1 MNRPEILAPAGSPA
15 ALEAAAACGADAVY
29 LGVEGLNAR
38 RGAENFTLA
47 TLGDTVRD
55 CHIQGVKVYL
65 TLNILLLAQELDQLR
80 RTVEAACAAGVDGVI
95 VQDLGVLR
103 LVRAWAPGLN
113 VSASTQLSVHNPAGV
128 RLLEQ
133 LGASR
138 VVLAR
143 ECSAQ
148 EIAAVCA
155 STPLEVEVF
164 VHGALCM
171 CVSGQCYL
179 SSLLG
184 QRSGNRGL
192 CAQPCRLPFQ
202 SPATGHALSL
212 KDLSLIPRLQ
222 QLRECGVA
230 SLKIE
235 GRMKRPEYVAAAVTA
250 CRQALE
256 GQQPDL
262 ETLQAV
268 FSRSGFTDGHFTG
281 RRTLEMF
288 GVRQKQDVQ
297 AAAGVL
303 KGLEPLYTDPRRRVQ
318 RVEVDMALRMAAGQ
332 LSTLTLTDRE
342 GHRAVVEGPAPQ
354 PALTKPTTPQR
365 AEASLS
371 KTGGT
376 PYRVGALDC
385 LIGQG
390 LMLPASALND
400 LRRRG
405 LEELDQLRGA
415 PRPVPCK
422 VVPPQ
427 ADGRFP
433 AGPPQLRVR
442 ARRLEQLSGEM
453 WQRAQ
458 LVTLPVAEWERLAAS
473 GQPVDW
479 EKACAGLPRM
489 VFSGERELQRRLE
502 ALGDRGLR
510 HVSVGNLGTVELA
523 APLGFA
529 LHGEPYLNIAN
540 PWAAAQLADWD
551 LCDLTA
557 SFELNLDW
565 IKRLQSPIPVGIL
578 AYGRLALMVMRA
590 CPIRAAVGCRRCRAG
605 ENRLTD
611 RRGKAFAVDC
621 TWGCSEL
628 LNPTPLWLADRL
640 GELGGLDFLTLD
652 FTEEPPQEAA
662 AVFAAYLHGAPPPG
676 EHTRGLYYKTLL

>member
-15 ALEAAAACGADAVY
+15 ALAAAVACGADAVY

-38 RGAENFTLA
+38 RGAENFTLD
-47 TLGDTVRD
+47 TLAATVRD

-65 TLNILLLAQELDQLR
+65 TLNILLLEQELPQLR
-80 RTVEAACAAGVDGVI
+80 RTLEAACAAGVDEVI

-103 LVRAWAPGLN
+103 LVRAWAPEMK
-113 VSASTQLSVHNPAGV
+113 VSASTQLSVHNPQGV
-128 RLLEQ
+128 RLLEE

-192 CAQPCRLPFQ
+192 CAQPCRLPFA
-202 SPATGHALSL
+202 SPAASHALSL
-212 KDLSLIPRLQ
+212 KDLCLIPHIQ
-222 QLRECGVA
+222 QLRDCGVA

-250 CRQALE
+250 CRQALD
-256 GQQPDL
+256 GQEPDL
-262 ETLQAV
+262 ETLRAV
-268 FSRSGFTDGHFTG
+268 FSRSGFTDGHFTN

-297 AAAGVL
+297 AASGVL

-318 RVEVDMALRMAAGQ
+318 KVGVELDLTVEAGKPAV
-332 LSTLTLTDRE
+332 LTLSDGD
-342 GHRAVVEGPAPQ
+342 GHRVTVEGLAPQ
-354 PALTKPTTPQR
+354 AAISKPTTPER
-365 AEASLS
+365 AAASLS

-376 PYRVGALDC
+376 PYRAKRVDC
-385 LIGQG
+385 SIGEG

-405 LEELDQLRGA
+405 LEELDQLRGT

-422 VVPPQ
+422 VVPPK

-442 ARRLEQLSGEM
+442 ARRLEQVSPEM
-453 WQRAQ
+453 WRRAQ
-458 LVTLPVAEWERLAAS
+458 LVTLPVAEVERLA
-473 GQPVDW
+473 GQEPEGW
-479 EKACAGLPRM
+479 EKVCAGLPRM
-489 VFSGERELQRRLE
+489 VFSGAEELTRRLE
-502 ALGDRGLR
+502 ALGERGLC
-510 HVSVGNLGTVELA
+510 HVSVGNLGTLELA
-523 APLGFA
+523 SPLGFA
-529 LHGEPYLNIAN
+529 LHGEPYLNVAN
-540 PWAAAQLADWD
+540 PWSAQQLADWD
-551 LCDLTA
+551 VLDLTV

-565 IKRLQSPIPVGIL
+565 IKKLRSPIPVGIL
-578 AYGRLALMVMRA
+578 AYGRLPLMVMRA
-590 CPIRAAVGCRRCRAG
+590 CPIRAAVGCQRCRGG

-611 RRGKAFAVDC
+611 RRGKSFAVDC

-628 LNPTPLWLADRL
+628 INPTPLWMADRL
-640 GELGGLDFLTLD
+640 GEVQHLDFLTLE
-652 FTEEPPQEAA
+652 FTEEDPQEAA
-662 AVFAAYLHGAPPPG
+662 SVFDAYLYGGSPEG